1 MWFIRLRGLIICS
14 LYSLVY
20 TCAPLAGFISITMLI
35 TTGEHVTAFKTFTI
49 LSSLNVINF
58 CICAQMACTLHFVAE
73 GYIAVKRMEQFMSRE
88 YERLSAPF
96 GKGVTFGRKRG
107 PNGCVSINL
116 KASRYGPG
124 IVRLESFKVGDPN
137 LLYVLKKNTVSAR
150 DNIDLALVGV
160 SASWDRNEDRKALRD
175 ISFSVNRGQMLA
187 VTGPV
192 GSGKSSL
199 LMAILGE
206 LPSLIGTVSVNG
218 RIAYL
223 SQMPWVFSGTIRDN
237 ILFGRSFDLKRY
249 QEIVEVCCMEADLH
263 NFPQGDLTEIGHRG
277 VSLSGGQRARVSLAR
292 ALYSNADIYL
302 LDDPLSAV
310 DAKVGKHLFERCICG
325 FLSDRTRVFVTHQ
338 VDYLTHL
345 DSIIVLS
352 GGAQVNGTNCLHEF
366 ESSRSFKL
374 SEVESV
380 PFGGEFVAQSHH
392 YQDQSHGNGI
402 EDLKEEEEDRSTGS
416 ITWKL
421 YWKFF
426 RTSLAAPVV
435 LCLFLFV
442 LGVKG
447 EKISGNLTNAVFNFC
462 FESNVSR
469 RS

>member
-1 MWFIRLRGLIICS
+1 M
-14 LYSLVY
+14 
-20 TCAPLAGFISITMLI
+20 
-35 TTGEHVTAFKTFTI
+35 
-49 LSSLNVINF
+49 
-58 CICAQMACTLHFVAE
+58 
-73 GYIAVKRMEQFMSRE
+73 
-88 YERLSAPF
+88 
-96 GKGVTFGRKRG
+96 
-107 PNGCVSINL
+107 
-116 KASRYGPG
+116 
-124 IVRLESFKVGDPN
+124 
-137 LLYVLKKNTVSAR
+137 SAR

-206 LPSLIGTVSVNG
+206 LPSLNGTVSVNG

-237 ILFGRSFDLKRY
+237 ILFGRSFDQKRY
-249 QEIVEVCCMEADLH
+249 QEIVEVCCMETDLH

-277 VSLSGGQRARVSLAR
+277 ISLSGGQRARVSLTR
-292 ALYSNADIYL
+292 ALYSDADIYL

-310 DAKVGKHLFERCICG
+310 DAKVGKHLFDRCICG
-325 FLSDRTRVFVTHQ
+325 FLSGRTRVFVTHQ
-338 VDYLTHL
+338 VDYITHL
-345 DSIIVLS
+345 DRIIVLS
-352 GGAQVNGTNCLHEF
+352 EGAQINGINCLHEF
-366 ESSRSFKL
+366 ENSRSFKL
-374 SEVESV
+374 SEVESLAL
-380 PFGGEFVAQSHH
+380 GGEFVAQSHH

-435 LCLFLFV
+435 LGLFLFV

-447 EKISGNLTNAVFNFC
+447 KNMSRYFANLVCRT
-462 FESNVSR
+462 
-469 RS
+469 